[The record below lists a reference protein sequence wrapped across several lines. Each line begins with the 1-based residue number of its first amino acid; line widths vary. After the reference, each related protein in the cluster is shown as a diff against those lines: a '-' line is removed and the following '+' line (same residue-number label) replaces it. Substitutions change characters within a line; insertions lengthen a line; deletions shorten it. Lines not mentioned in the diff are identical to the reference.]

1 MILILETGGQICT
14 VALADLNGK
23 MLALAEGD
31 RVYAH
36 AEQMPGLAA
45 AVLKQAGADMTQLSA
60 VAVNRGPGS
69 YTGLRIGA
77 SFAKGLCYGLGIP
90 LIAVDSLKVLAMEAA
105 AAGIQAKKYI
115 CMIDARRDEVFMA
128 VYDPAF
134 NVLEKLHAYCLEPD
148 SWAGEWFDIAICGD
162 SGEKVRKLVH
172 GAVHFKY
179 FDAAPAAGM
188 MCAEAAR
195 MMRDSETADLAYFEP
210 DYGKEFMAGVTKRF
224 AV

>member
-1 MILILETGGQICT
+1 MILILETGGQICS
-14 VALADLNGK
+14 VALTDLNGK
-23 MLALAEGD
+23 LLARAEGD
-31 RVYAH
+31 HVHAH

-45 AVLKQAGADMTQLSA
+45 SVLKAAGADMTQLTA

-69 YTGLRIGA
+69 YTGLRIGT
-77 SFAKGLCYGLGIP
+77 SFAKGLCYGLRIP

-105 AAGIQAKKYI
+105 AAGIEAKKYL

-134 NVLEKLHAYCLEPD
+134 NVLEKLHAYGLEPD
-148 SWAGEWFDIAICGD
+148 SWAGEWFNIAVCGD

-172 GAVHFKY
+172 GAEHFKY
-179 FDAAPAAGM
+179 FDAAPSADM
-188 MCAEAAR
+188 MCEEASR
-195 MMRDSETADLAYFEP
+195 MFCAGETADLAYFEP
-210 DYGKEFMAGVTKRF
+210 DYGKEFMAGVTKKF